1 MTVRKAL
8 IGVDFARALRL
19 KASLRWKCLCVEK
32 QTHRKQAPDC
42 RNMTDNDE
50 TLHN

>member
-8 IGVDFARALRL
+8 IGVDFATEREQRETNTQ
-19 KASLRWKCLCVEK
+19 KARN
-32 QTHRKQAPDC
+32 C

-50 TLHN
+50 TLHNFKKKKSFFN